1 MRKKLHTL
9 LALSLL
15 SAATLAVSCN
25 KDNKDPDFGD
35 GGIRP
40 ESTVSE
46 GTDFPD
52 DTTNKYYYNKTS
64 KTLFEVKGGVYIA
77 KRSLKDYQEGSKIYY
92 AAEQASNSFGNDKD
106 FFVNT
111 TTGEVYQK
119 KNGAWTAVDDEVYI
133 RDPKFKA
140 ALLATG
146 DNGGTIDKNGDGKI
160 SISEVN
166 QVVALRVPSAG
177 ITSLDGIELFKNIT
191 LLEAKENQLTTVHL
205 ESLTKLKQ
213 IDLTGNQLKGVLDFK
228 KLVELE
234 PTNTKIFRG
243 GSNSAVQKVEVI
255 SESVANALNNSEGTN
270 KYTAGEVSAYI
281 DFDPV
286 VLAILTAN
294 SSIDTNSDGKI
305 TVREAER
312 YEGVIDISNNADVK
326 SLKGLEN
333 FKNISV
339 LKVSAPEGSTLTLT
353 DKKFSLANLTKLTT
367 LEVHKTNLE
376 ELEINNLPELK
387 ALYSNGGTLKTV
399 SITETPKLETLFLE
413 RNNLTSISSTFFVGL
428 KKLKALNLMGN
439 DISGDIDLTPI
450 ETSLVGDVANNIQ
463 IMKVCRDC
471 GSRRN
476 NAGVRYIYVKTQAEA
491 SALIGADGK
500 PVYKSNTG
508 GAEDNTVITI
518 ADARLRTLV
527 SGILRGIDWTTYN
540 RRPVE
545 GPYTQSD
552 IDKITTLE
560 IDNNVTNLAGLEYFR
575 KLKKLVLYPEGP
587 TNIDITGLLAL
598 EELEIKGGTI
608 QTVTGASNALK
619 KVILIKAGN
628 ITKLDLTRVSSIET
642 IDIVEQSTS
651 AGRIECIALPP
662 TKEAEIKNSLIVRR
676 ENGTT
681 DNDKTDLYKSKVQ
694 STPCN

>member
-52 DTTNKYYYNKTS
+52 NTTNKYYYNKTS
-64 KTLFEVKGGVYIA
+64 KTLFELKGDTYIA

-92 AAEQASNSFGNDKD
+92 AAEQVSNSFGTDKD

-119 KNGAWTAVDDEVYI
+119 KNGLWTAVSDEVYI
-133 RDPKFKA
+133 RDPKFRA

-146 DNGGTIDKNGDGKI
+146 DNSGTIDKNGDGKI

-234 PTNTKIFRG
+234 PANTKIFRG

-286 VLAILTAN
+286 VLGILTAN
-294 SSIDTNSDGKI
+294 SSIDANSDGKI

-312 YEGVIDISNNADVK
+312 YEGVIDISNADVK

-367 LEVHKTNLE
+367 LEVHRTNLE
-376 ELEINNLPELK
+376 ELQINNLPELK

-399 SITETPKLETLFLE
+399 SITQTPKLETLFLE
-413 RNNLTSISSTFFVGL
+413 RNNLTSIPATFFVGL
-428 KKLKALNLMGN
+428 NKLKALNLMGN
-439 DISGDIDLTPI
+439 DISGDINLTPI

-463 IMKVCRDC
+463 IMKVCRTC
-471 GSRRN
+471 ASRRN
-476 NAGVRYIYVKTQAEA
+476 NVGVTNIYVKSTAEA
-491 SALIGADGK
+491 TALNSADGTV
-500 PVYKSNTG
+500 VYKSNTNDT
-508 GAEDNTVITI
+508 DNTVINI
-518 ADARLRTLV
+518 ADSRLRSLV
-527 SGILRGIDWTTYN
+527 SGILRRIDWTTYN
-540 RRPVE
+540 RRPVD

-575 KLKKLVLYPEGP
+575 KLKKLTLYPKGP
-587 TNIDITGLLAL
+587 TNIDVTGLSSL
-598 EELEIKGGTI
+598 EELEITGGTI

-619 KVILIKAGN
+619 KVSLTKAEKL
-628 ITKLDLTRVSSIET
+628 TKLDLTRVSSIET
-642 IDIVEQSTS
+642 IDIVEQSTNP
-651 AGRIECIALPP
+651 GHIECIALPANKVVAI
-662 TKEAEIKNSLIVRR
+662 KEALYVKK
-676 ENGTT
+676 ENGTI
-681 DNDKTDLYKSKVQ
+681 DNDKTTLYKSKVQ

>member
-1 MRKKLHTL
+1 M
-9 LALSLL
+9 
-15 SAATLAVSCN
+15 
-25 KDNKDPDFGD
+25 
-35 GGIRP
+35 
-40 ESTVSE
+40 
-46 GTDFPD
+46 
-52 DTTNKYYYNKTS
+52 
-64 KTLFEVKGGVYIA
+64 
-77 KRSLKDYQEGSKIYY
+77 
-92 AAEQASNSFGNDKD
+92 
-106 FFVNT
+106 
-111 TTGEVYQK
+111 
-119 KNGAWTAVDDEVYI
+119 
-133 RDPKFKA
+133 
-140 ALLATG
+140 
-146 DNGGTIDKNGDGKI
+146 
-160 SISEVN
+160 
-166 QVVALRVPSAG
+166 
-177 ITSLDGIELFKNIT
+177 
-191 LLEAKENQLTTVHL
+191 EARENQLTTVHL

-213 IDLTGNQLKGVLDFK
+213 IDLTGNQLKGVLNFK

-234 PTNTKIFRG
+234 PANTKIFRG

-286 VLAILTAN
+286 VLGILTAN
-294 SSIDTNSDGKI
+294 SSIDANSDGKI

-312 YEGVIDISNNADVK
+312 YEGVIDITNADVK

-339 LKVSAPEGSTLTLT
+339 LKVSAPGGSTLTLT

-376 ELEINNLPELK
+376 ELQINNLPELK

-399 SITETPKLETLFLE
+399 SITQTPKLETLFLE
-413 RNNLTSISSTFFVGL
+413 RNSLTSISSTFFVGL
-428 KKLKALNLMGN
+428 NKLKALNLMGN

-450 ETSLVGDVANNIQ
+450 ETSLVGDAANNIQ

-500 PVYKSNTG
+500 PVYKSNAG

-575 KLKKLVLYPEGP
+575 KLKKLKLYPEGA
-587 TNIDITGLLAL
+587 TNIDITGLSDL
-598 EELEIKGGTI
+598 EELEITGGTI
-608 QTVTGASNALK
+608 QTVIGVSNALK
-619 KVILIKAGN
+619 KVILTKAGN

-651 AGRIECIALPP
+651 TGRIECIALPP
-662 TKEAEIKNSLIVRR
+662 SKEAMIKASLYVKK
-676 ENGTT
+676 ENGTI
-681 DNDKTDLYKSKVQ
+681 DNDKTDLYRSKVQ

>member
-25 KDNKDPDFGD
+25 KDNKDPDFGN
-35 GGIRP
+35 GGVTP

-64 KTLFEVKGGVYIA
+64 KTLFEVKNGVYIA
-77 KRSLKDYQEGSKIYY
+77 KRSLKDYQTGSKIYY
-92 AAEQASNSFGNDKD
+92 AAQQASNSFGTDKD

-119 KNGAWTAVDDEVYI
+119 KNGLWTAVSDEVYI

-234 PTNTKIFRG
+234 PANTKIFRG

-286 VLAILTAN
+286 VLGILTAN
-294 SSIDTNSDGKI
+294 SSIDANSDGKI

-312 YEGVIDISNNADVK
+312 YEGAIDITNADVK

-367 LEVHKTNLE
+367 LEVHRTNLE
-376 ELEINNLPELK
+376 ELQINNLPELK

-399 SITETPKLETLFLE
+399 SITQTPKLETLFLE
-413 RNNLTSISSTFFVGL
+413 RNNLTSIPATFFVGL
-428 KKLKALNLMGN
+428 NKLKALNLMGN
-439 DISGDIDLTPI
+439 DISGDINLTPI

-463 IMKVCRDC
+463 IMKVCRTC
-471 GSRRN
+471 ASRRN
-476 NAGVRYIYVKTQAEA
+476 NVGVTNIYVKSTAEA
-491 SALIGADGK
+491 TALNSADGTV
-500 PVYKSNTG
+500 VYKSNTNDT
-508 GAEDNTVITI
+508 DNTVINI
-518 ADARLRTLV
+518 ADSRLRSLV
-527 SGILRGIDWTTYN
+527 SGILRRIDWTTYN
-540 RRPVE
+540 RRPVD

-575 KLKKLVLYPEGP
+575 KLKKLTLYPKGP
-587 TNIDITGLLAL
+587 TNIDVTGLSSL
-598 EELEIKGGTI
+598 EELEITGGTI

-619 KVILIKAGN
+619 KVSLTKAEKL
-628 ITKLDLTRVSSIET
+628 TKLDLTRVSSIET
-642 IDIVEQSTS
+642 IDIVEQSTNP
-651 AGRIECIALPP
+651 GHIECIALPANKVVAI
-662 TKEAEIKNSLIVRR
+662 KEALYVKK
-676 ENGTT
+676 ENGTI
-681 DNDKTDLYKSKVQ
+681 DNDKTTLYKSKVQ

>member
-25 KDNKDPDFGD
+25 KDNKDPDFGN
-35 GGIRP
+35 GGVTP

-64 KTLFEVKGGVYIA
+64 KTLFEVKNGVYIA
-77 KRSLKDYQEGSKIYY
+77 KRSLKDYQTGSKIYY

-234 PTNTKIFRG
+234 PANTKIFRG

-286 VLAILTAN
+286 VLGILTAN
-294 SSIDTNSDGKI
+294 SSIDANSDGKI

-312 YEGVIDISNNADVK
+312 YEGAIDITNADVK

-367 LEVHKTNLE
+367 LEVHRTNLE
-376 ELEINNLPELK
+376 ELQINNLPELK

-399 SITETPKLETLFLE
+399 SITQTPKLETLFLE
-413 RNNLTSISSTFFVGL
+413 RNNLTSIPATFFIGL
-428 KKLKALNLMGN
+428 NKLKALNLMGN
-439 DISGDIDLTPI
+439 DISGDINLTPI

-463 IMKVCRDC
+463 IMKVCRTC
-471 GSRRN
+471 ASRRN
-476 NAGVRYIYVKTQAEA
+476 NVGVTNIYVKSTAEA
-491 SALIGADGK
+491 TALNSADGTV
-500 PVYKSNTG
+500 VYKSNTNDT
-508 GAEDNTVITI
+508 DNTVINI
-518 ADARLRTLV
+518 ADSRLRSLV
-527 SGILRGIDWTTYN
+527 SGILRRIDWTTYN
-540 RRPVE
+540 RRPVD

-575 KLKKLVLYPEGP
+575 KLKKLTLYPKGP
-587 TNIDITGLLAL
+587 TNIDVTGLSSL
-598 EELEIKGGTI
+598 EELEITGGTI

-619 KVILIKAGN
+619 KVSLTKAEKL
-628 ITKLDLTRVSSIET
+628 TKLDLTRVSSIET
-642 IDIVEQSTS
+642 IDIVEQSTNP
-651 AGRIECIALPP
+651 GHIECIALPANKVVAI
-662 TKEAEIKNSLIVRR
+662 KEALYVKK
-676 ENGTT
+676 ENGTI
-681 DNDKTDLYKSKVQ
+681 DNDKTTLYKSKVQ

>member
-25 KDNKDPDFGD
+25 KDNKDPDFGN
-35 GGIRP
+35 GGVTP

-64 KTLFEVKGGVYIA
+64 KTLFEVKNGVYIA
-77 KRSLKDYQEGSKIYY
+77 KRSLKDYQTGSKIYY

-234 PTNTKIFRG
+234 PANTKIFRG

-286 VLAILTAN
+286 VLGILTAN
-294 SSIDTNSDGKI
+294 SSIDANSDGKI

-312 YEGVIDISNNADVK
+312 YEGAIDITNADVK

-367 LEVHKTNLE
+367 LEVHRTNLE
-376 ELEINNLPELK
+376 ELQINNLPELK

-399 SITETPKLETLFLE
+399 SITQTPKLETLFLE
-413 RNNLTSISSTFFVGL
+413 RNNLTSIPATFFVGL
-428 KKLKALNLMGN
+428 NKLKALNLMGN
-439 DISGDIDLTPI
+439 DISGDINLTPI

-463 IMKVCRDC
+463 IMKVCRTC
-471 GSRRN
+471 ASRRN
-476 NAGVRYIYVKTQAEA
+476 NVGVTNIYVKSTAEA
-491 SALIGADGK
+491 TALNSADGTV
-500 PVYKSNTG
+500 VYKSNTNDT
-508 GAEDNTVITI
+508 DNTVINI
-518 ADARLRTLV
+518 ADSRLRSLV
-527 SGILRGIDWTTYN
+527 SGILRRIDWTTYN
-540 RRPVE
+540 RRPVD

-575 KLKKLVLYPEGP
+575 KLKKLTLYHKGP
-587 TNIDITGLLAL
+587 TNIDVTGLSSL
-598 EELEIKGGTI
+598 EELEITGGTI

-619 KVILIKAGN
+619 KVSLTKAEKL
-628 ITKLDLTRVSSIET
+628 TKLDLTRVSSIET
-642 IDIVEQSTS
+642 IDIVEQSTNP
-651 AGRIECIALPP
+651 GHIECIALPANKVVAI
-662 TKEAEIKNSLIVRR
+662 KEALYVKK
-676 ENGTT
+676 ENGTI
-681 DNDKTDLYKSKVQ
+681 DNDKTTLYKSKVQ

>member
-35 GGIRP
+35 GGVTP

-52 DTTNKYYYNKTS
+52 NTTNKYYYNKTS
-64 KTLFEVKGGVYIA
+64 KTLFELKGDTYIA
-77 KRSLKDYQEGSKIYY
+77 KRSLKDYQTGSKIYY
-92 AAEQASNSFGNDKD
+92 AAEQASNSFGTDKD

-119 KNGAWTAVDDEVYI
+119 KNGLWTAVSDEVYI

-191 LLEAKENQLTTVHL
+191 LLEARENQLTTVHL

-234 PTNTKIFRG
+234 PANTKIFRG

-286 VLAILTAN
+286 VLGILTAN
-294 SSIDTNSDGKI
+294 SSIDANSDGKI

-312 YEGVIDISNNADVK
+312 YEGVIDITNGDVK

-339 LKVSAPEGSTLTLT
+339 LKISAPEGSTLTLT
-353 DKKFSLANLTKLTT
+353 EKKFSLANLTKLTT
-367 LEVHKTNLE
+367 LEVHRTNLE

-399 SITETPKLETLFLE
+399 SITQTPKLETLFLE
-413 RNNLTSISSTFFVGL
+413 RNNLTSIPATFFVGL
-428 KKLKALNLMGN
+428 NKLKALNLMGN
-439 DISGDIDLTPI
+439 DISGDINLTPI

-463 IMKVCRDC
+463 IMKVCRTC
-471 GSRRN
+471 TSRRN
-476 NAGVRYIYVKTQAEA
+476 NVGVTNIYVKSAAEA
-491 SALIGADGK
+491 TALNSADGTV
-500 PVYKSNTG
+500 VYKSNTNDT
-508 GAEDNTVITI
+508 DNTVINI
-518 ADARLRTLV
+518 ADSRLRSLV
-527 SGILRGIDWTTYN
+527 SGILRRIDWTTYN
-540 RRPVE
+540 RRPVD

-575 KLKKLVLYPEGP
+575 KLKKLTLYPKGP
-587 TNIDITGLLAL
+587 TNIDVTGLSSL
-598 EELEIKGGTI
+598 EELEITGGTI
-608 QTVTGASNALK
+608 QTVTGASNDLK
-619 KVILIKAGN
+619 KVSLTKAEKL
-628 ITKLDLTRVSSIET
+628 TKLDLTRVSSIET
-642 IDIVEQSTS
+642 IDIVEQSTNP
-651 AGRIECIALPP
+651 GHIECIALPANKVVAI
-662 TKEAEIKNSLIVRR
+662 KEALYVKK
-676 ENGTT
+676 ENGTI
-681 DNDKTDLYKSKVQ
+681 DNDKTTLYKSKVQ

>member
-25 KDNKDPDFGD
+25 KDNKDPDFGN
-35 GGIRP
+35 GGVTP

-52 DTTNKYYYNKTS
+52 NTTNKYYYNKTS
-64 KTLFEVKGGVYIA
+64 KTLFELKGDTYIA
-77 KRSLKDYQEGSKIYY
+77 KRSLKDYQTGSKIYY
-92 AAEQASNSFGNDKD
+92 AAQQASNSFGTDKD

-119 KNGAWTAVDDEVYI
+119 KNGLWTAVSDEVYI

-234 PTNTKIFRG
+234 PANTKIFRG

-281 DFDPV
+281 DFYPV
-286 VLAILTAN
+286 VLGILTAN
-294 SSIDTNSDGKI
+294 SSIDANSDGKI

-312 YEGVIDISNNADVK
+312 YEGVIDISNADVK

-376 ELEINNLPELK
+376 ELQINNLPELK

-399 SITETPKLETLFLE
+399 SITQTPKLETLFLE
-413 RNNLTSISSTFFVGL
+413 RNSLTSISSTFFVGL
-428 KKLKALNLMGN
+428 NKLKALNLMGN

-450 ETSLVGDVANNIQ
+450 ETSLVGDAANNIQ

-500 PVYKSNTG
+500 PVYKSNAG

-560 IDNNVTNLAGLEYFR
+560 IDNHVTNLAGLEHFR
-575 KLKKLVLYPEGP
+575 KLKKLVLYPQGP
-587 TNIDITGLLAL
+587 TNIDVTGLSDL
-598 EELEIKGGTI
+598 EELEITGGTI
-608 QTVTGASNALK
+608 QTVTGVSNALK

-642 IDIVEQSTS
+642 INIVEQSTN
-651 AGRIECIALPP
+651 AGHIECIALPP
-662 TKEAEIKNSLIVRR
+662 SKEAAIKASLYVKT
-676 ENGTT
+676 ENGTI
-681 DNDKTDLYKSKVQ
+681 DNDKTELYRSKVQ

>member
-25 KDNKDPDFGD
+25 KDNKDPDFGN
-35 GGIRP
+35 GGVTP

-64 KTLFEVKGGVYIA
+64 KTLFEVKNGVYIA
-77 KRSLKDYQEGSKIYY
+77 KRSLKDYQTGSKIYY

-191 LLEAKENQLTTVHL
+191 LLEAKENQLTTEHL

-234 PTNTKIFRG
+234 PANTKIFRG

-286 VLAILTAN
+286 VLGILTAN
-294 SSIDTNSDGKI
+294 SSIDANSDGKI

-312 YEGVIDISNNADVK
+312 YEGAIDITNADVK

-367 LEVHKTNLE
+367 LEVHRTNLE
-376 ELEINNLPELK
+376 ELQINNLPELK

-399 SITETPKLETLFLE
+399 SITQTPKLETLFLE
-413 RNNLTSISSTFFVGL
+413 RNNLTSIPATFFVGL
-428 KKLKALNLMGN
+428 NKLKALNLMGN
-439 DISGDIDLTPI
+439 DISGDINLTPI

-463 IMKVCRDC
+463 IMKVCRTC
-471 GSRRN
+471 ASRRN
-476 NAGVRYIYVKTQAEA
+476 NVGVTNIYVKSTAEA
-491 SALIGADGK
+491 TALNSADGTV
-500 PVYKSNTG
+500 VYKSNTNDT
-508 GAEDNTVITI
+508 DNTVINI
-518 ADARLRTLV
+518 ADSRLRSLV
-527 SGILRGIDWTTYN
+527 SGILRRIDWTTYN
-540 RRPVE
+540 RRPVD

-575 KLKKLVLYPEGP
+575 KLKKLTLYPKGP
-587 TNIDITGLLAL
+587 TNIDVTGLSSL
-598 EELEIKGGTI
+598 EELEITGGTI

-619 KVILIKAGN
+619 KVSLTKAEKL
-628 ITKLDLTRVSSIET
+628 TKLDLTRVSSIET
-642 IDIVEQSTS
+642 IDIVEQSTNP
-651 AGRIECIALPP
+651 GHIECIALPANKVVAI
-662 TKEAEIKNSLIVRR
+662 KEALYVKK
-676 ENGTT
+676 ENGTI
-681 DNDKTDLYKSKVQ
+681 DNDKTTLYKSKVQ

>member
-77 KRSLKDYQEGSKIYY
+77 KRSLKDYQTGSKIYY

-234 PTNTKIFRG
+234 PANTKIFRG

-286 VLAILTAN
+286 VLGILTAN
-294 SSIDTNSDGKI
+294 SSIDANSDGKI

-312 YEGVIDISNNADVK
+312 YEGAIDITNADVK

-367 LEVHKTNLE
+367 LEVHRTNLE
-376 ELEINNLPELK
+376 ELQINNLPELK

-399 SITETPKLETLFLE
+399 SITQTPKLETLFLE
-413 RNNLTSISSTFFVGL
+413 RNNLTSIPATFFVGL
-428 KKLKALNLMGN
+428 NKLKALNLMGN
-439 DISGDIDLTPI
+439 DISGDINLTPI

-463 IMKVCRDC
+463 IMKVCRTC
-471 GSRRN
+471 ASRRN
-476 NAGVRYIYVKTQAEA
+476 NVGVTNIYVKSTAEA
-491 SALIGADGK
+491 TALNSADGTV
-500 PVYKSNTG
+500 VYKSNTNDT
-508 GAEDNTVITI
+508 DNTVINI
-518 ADARLRTLV
+518 ADSRLRSLV
-527 SGILRGIDWTTYN
+527 SGILRRIDWTTYN
-540 RRPVE
+540 RRPVD

-575 KLKKLVLYPEGP
+575 KLKKLTLYPKGP
-587 TNIDITGLLAL
+587 TNIDVTGLSSL
-598 EELEIKGGTI
+598 EELEITGGTI

-619 KVILIKAGN
+619 KVSLTKAEKL
-628 ITKLDLTRVSSIET
+628 TKLDLTRVSSIET
-642 IDIVEQSTS
+642 IDIVEQSTNP
-651 AGRIECIALPP
+651 GHIECIALPANKVLAI
-662 TKEAEIKNSLIVRR
+662 KEALYVKK
-676 ENGTT
+676 ENGTI
-681 DNDKTDLYKSKVQ
+681 DNDKTTLYKSKVQ

>member
-25 KDNKDPDFGD
+25 KDNKDPDFGN
-35 GGIRP
+35 GGVTP

-52 DTTNKYYYNKTS
+52 NTTNKYYYNKTS
-64 KTLFEVKGGVYIA
+64 KTLFELKGDTYIA
-77 KRSLKDYQEGSKIYY
+77 KRSLKDYQTGSKIYY
-92 AAEQASNSFGNDKD
+92 AAEQASNSFGTDKD

-119 KNGAWTAVDDEVYI
+119 KNGLWTAVSDEVYI

-234 PTNTKIFRG
+234 PANTKIFRG

-286 VLAILTAN
+286 VLGILTAN
-294 SSIDTNSDGKI
+294 SSIDANSDGKI

-312 YEGVIDISNNADVK
+312 YEGVIDITNADVK

-376 ELEINNLPELK
+376 ELQINNLPELK

-399 SITETPKLETLFLE
+399 SITQTPKLETLFLE
-413 RNNLTSISSTFFVGL
+413 RNSLTSISSTFFVGL
-428 KKLKALNLMGN
+428 NKLKALNLMGN

-450 ETSLVGDVANNIQ
+450 ETSLVGDAANNIQ

-500 PVYKSNTG
+500 PVYKSNAG

-575 KLKKLVLYPEGP
+575 KLKKLKLYPEGA
-587 TNIDITGLLAL
+587 TNIDITGLSDL
-598 EELEIKGGTI
+598 EELEITGGTI
-608 QTVTGASNALK
+608 QTVIGVSNALK
-619 KVILIKAGN
+619 KVILTKAGN

-651 AGRIECIALPP
+651 TGRIECIALPSS
-662 TKEAEIKNSLIVRR
+662 KEAVIKASLYVKK
-676 ENGTT
+676 ENGTI
-681 DNDKTDLYKSKVQ
+681 DNDKTDLYRSKVQ

>member
-25 KDNKDPDFGD
+25 KDNKDPDFGN
-35 GGIRP
+35 GGVTP

-64 KTLFEVKGGVYIA
+64 KTLFEVKNGVYIA
-77 KRSLKDYQEGSKIYY
+77 KRSLKDYQTGSKIYY

-234 PTNTKIFRG
+234 PANTKIFRG

-286 VLAILTAN
+286 VLGILTAN
-294 SSIDTNSDGKI
+294 SSIDANSDGKI

-312 YEGVIDISNNADVK
+312 YEGAIDITNADVK

-367 LEVHKTNLE
+367 LEVHRTNLE
-376 ELEINNLPELK
+376 ELQINNLPELK

-399 SITETPKLETLFLE
+399 SITQTPKLETLFLE
-413 RNNLTSISSTFFVGL
+413 RNNLTSIPATFFVGL
-428 KKLKALNLMGN
+428 NKLKALNLMGN
-439 DISGDIDLTPI
+439 DISGDINLTPI

-463 IMKVCRDC
+463 IMKVCRTC
-471 GSRRN
+471 ASRRN
-476 NAGVRYIYVKTQAEA
+476 NVGVTNIYVKSTAEA
-491 SALIGADGK
+491 TALNSADGTV
-500 PVYKSNTG
+500 VYKSNTNDT
-508 GAEDNTVITI
+508 DNTVINI
-518 ADARLRTLV
+518 ADSRLRSLV
-527 SGILRGIDWTTYN
+527 SGILRRIDWTTYN
-540 RRPVE
+540 RRPVD

-575 KLKKLVLYPEGP
+575 KLKKLILYPKGP
-587 TNIDITGLLAL
+587 TNIDVTGLSSL
-598 EELEIKGGTI
+598 EELEITGGTI

-619 KVILIKAGN
+619 KVSLTKAEKL
-628 ITKLDLTRVSSIET
+628 TKLDLTRVSSIET
-642 IDIVEQSTS
+642 IDIVEQSTNP
-651 AGRIECIALPP
+651 GHIECIALPANKVVAI
-662 TKEAEIKNSLIVRR
+662 KEALYVKK
-676 ENGTT
+676 ENGTI
-681 DNDKTDLYKSKVQ
+681 DNDKTTLYKSKVQ

>member
-25 KDNKDPDFGD
+25 KDNKDPDFGN
-35 GGIRP
+35 GGVTP

-52 DTTNKYYYNKTS
+52 NTTNKYYYNKTS
-64 KTLFEVKGGVYIA
+64 KTLFELKGDTYIA
-77 KRSLKDYQEGSKIYY
+77 KRSLKDYQTGSKIYY
-92 AAEQASNSFGNDKD
+92 AAEQASNSFGTDKD

-119 KNGAWTAVDDEVYI
+119 KNGLWTAVSDEVYI

-191 LLEAKENQLTTVHL
+191 LLEARENQLTTVHL

-234 PTNTKIFRG
+234 PANTKIFRG

-286 VLAILTAN
+286 VLGILTAN
-294 SSIDTNSDGKI
+294 SSIDANSDGKI

-312 YEGVIDISNNADVK
+312 YEGVIDITNADVK

-376 ELEINNLPELK
+376 ELQINNLPELK

-399 SITETPKLETLFLE
+399 SITQTPKLETLFLE
-413 RNNLTSISSTFFVGL
+413 RNNLTSIPATFFVGL
-428 KKLKALNLMGN
+428 NKLKALNLMGN
-439 DISGDIDLTPI
+439 DISGDINLTPI

-463 IMKVCRDC
+463 IMKVCRTC
-471 GSRRN
+471 ASRRN
-476 NAGVRYIYVKTQAEA
+476 NVGVTNIYVKSTAEA
-491 SALIGADGK
+491 TALNSADGTV
-500 PVYKSNTG
+500 VYKSNTNDT
-508 GAEDNTVITI
+508 DNTVINI
-518 ADARLRTLV
+518 ADSRLRSLV
-527 SGILRGIDWTTYN
+527 SGILRRIDWTTYN
-540 RRPVE
+540 RRPVD

-575 KLKKLVLYPEGP
+575 KLKKLTLYPKGP
-587 TNIDITGLLAL
+587 TNIDVTGLSSL
-598 EELEIKGGTI
+598 EELEITGGTI

-619 KVILIKAGN
+619 KVSLTKAEKL
-628 ITKLDLTRVSSIET
+628 TKLDLTRVSSIET
-642 IDIVEQSTS
+642 IDIVEQSTNP
-651 AGRIECIALPP
+651 GHIECIALPANKVVAI
-662 TKEAEIKNSLIVRR
+662 KEALYVKK
-676 ENGTT
+676 ENGTI
-681 DNDKTDLYKSKVQ
+681 DNDKTTLYKSKVQ

>member
-25 KDNKDPDFGD
+25 KDNKDPDFGN
-35 GGIRP
+35 GGVTP

-64 KTLFEVKGGVYIA
+64 KTLFELKGDTYIA
-77 KRSLKDYQEGSKIYY
+77 KRSLKDYQTGSKIYY
-92 AAEQASNSFGNDKD
+92 AAQQASNSFGTDKD

-119 KNGAWTAVDDEVYI
+119 KNGLWTAVSDEVYI

-234 PTNTKIFRG
+234 PANTKIFRG

-286 VLAILTAN
+286 VLGILTAN
-294 SSIDTNSDGKI
+294 SSIDANSDGKI

-312 YEGVIDISNNADVK
+312 YEGVIDISNADVK

-376 ELEINNLPELK
+376 ELQINNLPELK

-399 SITETPKLETLFLE
+399 SITQTPKLETLFLE
-413 RNNLTSISSTFFVGL
+413 RNSLTSISSTFFVGL
-428 KKLKALNLMGN
+428 NKLKALNLMGN

-450 ETSLVGDVANNIQ
+450 ETSLVGDAANNIQ

-500 PVYKSNTG
+500 PVYKSNAG

-560 IDNNVTNLAGLEYFR
+560 IDNHVTNLAGLEHFR
-575 KLKKLVLYPEGP
+575 KLKKLVLYPQGP
-587 TNIDITGLLAL
+587 TNIDVTGLSDL
-598 EELEIKGGTI
+598 EELEITGGTI
-608 QTVTGASNALK
+608 QTVTGVSNALK

-642 IDIVEQSTS
+642 INIVEQSTN
-651 AGRIECIALPP
+651 AGHIECIALPP
-662 TKEAEIKNSLIVRR
+662 SKEAAIKASLYVKT
-676 ENGTT
+676 ENGTI
-681 DNDKTDLYKSKVQ
+681 DNDKTELYRSKVQ

>member
-15 SAATLAVSCN
+15 SAATLAVSGN
-25 KDNKDPDFGD
+25 KDNKDPDFGN
-35 GGIRP
+35 GGVTP

-64 KTLFEVKGGVYIA
+64 KTLFEVKNGVYIA
-77 KRSLKDYQEGSKIYY
+77 KRSLKDYQTGSKIYY

-234 PTNTKIFRG
+234 PANTKIFRG

-286 VLAILTAN
+286 VLGILTAD
-294 SSIDTNSDGKI
+294 SSIDANSDGKI

-312 YEGVIDISNNADVK
+312 YEGAINITNADVK

-367 LEVHKTNLE
+367 LEVHRTNLE
-376 ELEINNLPELK
+376 ELQINNLPELK

-399 SITETPKLETLFLE
+399 SITQTPKLETLFLE
-413 RNNLTSISSTFFVGL
+413 RNNLTSIPATFFVGL
-428 KKLKALNLMGN
+428 NKLKALNLMGN
-439 DISGDIDLTPI
+439 DISGDINLTPI

-463 IMKVCRDC
+463 IMKVCRTC
-471 GSRRN
+471 ASRRN
-476 NAGVRYIYVKTQAEA
+476 NVGVTNIYVKSTAEA
-491 SALIGADGK
+491 TALNSADGTV
-500 PVYKSNTG
+500 VYKSNTNDT
-508 GAEDNTVITI
+508 DNTVINI
-518 ADARLRTLV
+518 ADSRLRSLV
-527 SGILRGIDWTTYN
+527 SGILRRIDWTTYN
-540 RRPVE
+540 RRPVD

-575 KLKKLVLYPEGP
+575 KLKKLTLYPKGP
-587 TNIDITGLLAL
+587 TNIDVTGLSSL
-598 EELEIKGGTI
+598 EELEITGGTI

-619 KVILIKAGN
+619 KVSLTKAEKL
-628 ITKLDLTRVSSIET
+628 TKLDLTRVSSIET
-642 IDIVEQSTS
+642 IDIVEQSTNP
-651 AGRIECIALPP
+651 GHIECIALPANKVVAI
-662 TKEAEIKNSLIVRR
+662 KEALYVKK
-676 ENGTT
+676 ENGTI
-681 DNDKTDLYKSKVQ
+681 DNDKTTLYKSKVQ

>member
-25 KDNKDPDFGD
+25 KDNKDPDFGN
-35 GGIRP
+35 GGVTP

-64 KTLFEVKGGVYIA
+64 KTLFEVKNGVYIA
-77 KRSLKDYQEGSKIYY
+77 KRSLKDYQTGSKIYY

-234 PTNTKIFRG
+234 PANTKIFRG

-286 VLAILTAN
+286 VLGILTAN
-294 SSIDTNSDGKI
+294 SSIDANSDGKI

-312 YEGVIDISNNADVK
+312 YEGAIDITNADVK

-367 LEVHKTNLE
+367 LEVHRTNLE
-376 ELEINNLPELK
+376 ELQINNLPELK

-399 SITETPKLETLFLE
+399 SITQTPKLETLFLE
-413 RNNLTSISSTFFVGL
+413 RNNLTSIPATFFVGL
-428 KKLKALNLMGN
+428 NKLKALNLMGN
-439 DISGDIDLTPI
+439 DISGDINLTPI

-463 IMKVCRDC
+463 IMKVCRTC
-471 GSRRN
+471 ASRRN
-476 NAGVRYIYVKTQAEA
+476 NVGVTNIYVKSTAEA
-491 SALIGADGK
+491 TALNSADGTV
-500 PVYKSNTG
+500 VYKSNTNDT
-508 GAEDNTVITI
+508 DNTVINI
-518 ADARLRTLV
+518 ADSRLRSLV
-527 SGILRGIDWTTYN
+527 SGILRRIDWTTYN
-540 RRPVE
+540 RRPVD

-575 KLKKLVLYPEGP
+575 KLKKLTLYPKGP
-587 TNIDITGLLAL
+587 TNIDVTGLSSL
-598 EELEIKGGTI
+598 EELEITGGTI

-619 KVILIKAGN
+619 KVSLTKAEKL
-628 ITKLDLTRVSSIET
+628 TKLDLTRVSSIET
-642 IDIVEQSTS
+642 IDIVEQSTNP
-651 AGRIECIALPP
+651 GHIECIALPANKVVAI
-662 TKEAEIKNSLIVRR
+662 KEALYVKK
-676 ENGTT
+676 ENGTI
-681 DNDKTDLYKSKVQ
+681 DNDKTTLYKSKVQ
-694 STPCN
+694 STSCN

>member
-25 KDNKDPDFGD
+25 KDNKDPDFGN
-35 GGIRP
+35 GGVTP

-64 KTLFEVKGGVYIA
+64 KTLFEVKNGVYIA
-77 KRSLKDYQEGSKIYY
+77 KRSLKDYQTGSKIYY

-234 PTNTKIFRG
+234 PANTKIFRG

-286 VLAILTAN
+286 VLGILTAN
-294 SSIDTNSDGKI
+294 SSIDANSDGKI

-312 YEGVIDISNNADVK
+312 YEGVIDISNADVK

-376 ELEINNLPELK
+376 ELQINNLPELK

-399 SITETPKLETLFLE
+399 SITQTPKLETLFLE
-413 RNNLTSISSTFFVGL
+413 RNSLTSISSTFFVGL
-428 KKLKALNLMGN
+428 NKLKALNLMGN

-450 ETSLVGDVANNIQ
+450 ETSLVGDAANNIQ

-500 PVYKSNTG
+500 PVYKSNAG

-575 KLKKLVLYPEGP
+575 KLKKLKLYPEGA
-587 TNIDITGLLAL
+587 TNIDITGLSDL
-598 EELEIKGGTI
+598 EELEITGGTI
-608 QTVTGASNALK
+608 QTVIGVSNALK
-619 KVILIKAGN
+619 KVILTKAGN

-651 AGRIECIALPP
+651 TGRIECIALPSS
-662 TKEAEIKNSLIVRR
+662 KEAVIKASLYVKK
-676 ENGTT
+676 ENGTI
-681 DNDKTDLYKSKVQ
+681 DNDKTDLYRSKVQ

>member
-25 KDNKDPDFGD
+25 KDNKDPDFGN
-35 GGIRP
+35 GGVTP

-64 KTLFEVKGGVYIA
+64 KTLFEVKNGVYIA
-77 KRSLKDYQEGSKIYY
+77 KRSLKDYQTGSKIYY

-119 KNGAWTAVDDEVYI
+119 KNGAWTSVDDEVYI

-191 LLEAKENQLTTVHL
+191 LLEARENQLTTVHL

-234 PTNTKIFRG
+234 PANTKIFRG

-286 VLAILTAN
+286 VLGILTAN
-294 SSIDTNSDGKI
+294 SSIDANSDGKI

-312 YEGVIDISNNADVK
+312 YEGVIDISNADVK

-367 LEVHKTNLE
+367 LEVHRTNLE
-376 ELEINNLPELK
+376 ELQINNLPELK

-399 SITETPKLETLFLE
+399 SITQTPKLETLFLE
-413 RNNLTSISSTFFVGL
+413 RNNLTSIPATFFVGL
-428 KKLKALNLMGN
+428 NKLKALNLMGN
-439 DISGDIDLTPI
+439 DISGDINLTPI

-463 IMKVCRDC
+463 IMKVCRTC
-471 GSRRN
+471 ASRRN
-476 NAGVRYIYVKTQAEA
+476 NVGVTNIYVKSTAEA
-491 SALIGADGK
+491 TALNSADGTV
-500 PVYKSNTG
+500 VYKSNTNDT
-508 GAEDNTVITI
+508 DNTVINI
-518 ADARLRTLV
+518 ADSRLRSLV
-527 SGILRGIDWTTYN
+527 SGILRRIDWTTYN
-540 RRPVE
+540 RRPVD

-575 KLKKLVLYPEGP
+575 KLKKLTLYPKGP
-587 TNIDITGLLAL
+587 TNIDVTGLSSL
-598 EELEIKGGTI
+598 EELEITGGTI

-619 KVILIKAGN
+619 KVSLTKAEKL
-628 ITKLDLTRVSSIET
+628 TKLDLTRVSSIET
-642 IDIVEQSTS
+642 IDIVEQSTNP
-651 AGRIECIALPP
+651 GHIECIALPANKVVAI
-662 TKEAEIKNSLIVRR
+662 KEALYVKK
-676 ENGTT
+676 ENGTI
-681 DNDKTDLYKSKVQ
+681 DNDKTTLYKSKVQ

>member
-9 LALSLL
+9 LALLLL

-25 KDNKDPDFGD
+25 KDNKDPDFGN
-35 GGIRP
+35 GGVTP

-64 KTLFEVKGGVYIA
+64 KTLFEVKNGVYIA
-77 KRSLKDYQEGSKIYY
+77 KRSLKDYQTGSKIYY

-234 PTNTKIFRG
+234 PANTKIFRG

-286 VLAILTAN
+286 VLGILTAN
-294 SSIDTNSDGKI
+294 SSIDANSDGKI

-312 YEGVIDISNNADVK
+312 YEGAIDITNADVK

-367 LEVHKTNLE
+367 LEVHRTNLE
-376 ELEINNLPELK
+376 ELQINNLPELK

-399 SITETPKLETLFLE
+399 SITQTPKLETLFLE
-413 RNNLTSISSTFFVGL
+413 RNNLTSIPATFFVGL
-428 KKLKALNLMGN
+428 NKLKALNLMGN
-439 DISGDIDLTPI
+439 DISGDINLTPI

-463 IMKVCRDC
+463 IMKVCRTC
-471 GSRRN
+471 ASRRN
-476 NAGVRYIYVKTQAEA
+476 NVGVTNIYVKSTAEA
-491 SALIGADGK
+491 TALNSADGTV
-500 PVYKSNTG
+500 VYKSNTNDT
-508 GAEDNTVITI
+508 DNTVINI
-518 ADARLRTLV
+518 ADSRLRSLV

-575 KLKKLVLYPEGP
+575 KLKKLTLYPKGP
-587 TNIDITGLLAL
+587 TNIDVTGLSSL
-598 EELEIKGGTI
+598 EELEITGGTI

-619 KVILIKAGN
+619 KVSLTKAEKL
-628 ITKLDLTRVSSIET
+628 TKLDLTRVSSIET
-642 IDIVEQSTS
+642 IDIVEQSTNP
-651 AGRIECIALPP
+651 GHIECIALPANKVVAI
-662 TKEAEIKNSLIVRR
+662 KEALYVKK
-676 ENGTT
+676 ENGTI
-681 DNDKTDLYKSKVQ
+681 DNDKTTLYKSKVQ

>member
-25 KDNKDPDFGD
+25 KDNKDPDFGN
-35 GGIRP
+35 GGVTP

-52 DTTNKYYYNKTS
+52 NTTNKYYYNKTS
-64 KTLFEVKGGVYIA
+64 KTLFELKGDTYIA
-77 KRSLKDYQEGSKIYY
+77 KRSLKDYQTGSKIYY
-92 AAEQASNSFGNDKD
+92 AAEQASNSFGTDKD

-119 KNGAWTAVDDEVYI
+119 KNGLWTAVSDEVYI

-234 PTNTKIFRG
+234 PANTKIFRG

-286 VLAILTAN
+286 VLGILTAN
-294 SSIDTNSDGKI
+294 SSIDANSDGKI

-312 YEGVIDISNNADVK
+312 YEGVIDITNADVK

-399 SITETPKLETLFLE
+399 SITQTPKLETLFLE
-413 RNNLTSISSTFFVGL
+413 RNSLTSISSTFFVGL
-428 KKLKALNLMGN
+428 NKLKALNLMGN

-450 ETSLVGDVANNIQ
+450 ETSLVGDAANNIQ

-500 PVYKSNTG
+500 PVYKSNAG

-575 KLKKLVLYPEGP
+575 KLKKLKLYPEGA
-587 TNIDITGLLAL
+587 TNIDITGLSDL
-598 EELEIKGGTI
+598 EELEITGGTI
-608 QTVTGASNALK
+608 QTVIGVSNALK
-619 KVILIKAGN
+619 KVILTKAGN

-642 IDIVEQSTS
+642 IEIVEQSTS
-651 AGRIECIALPP
+651 TGRIECIALPP
-662 TKEAEIKNSLIVRR
+662 SKEAVIKASLYVKK
-676 ENGTT
+676 ENGTI
-681 DNDKTDLYKSKVQ
+681 DNDKTDLYRSKVQ

>member
-25 KDNKDPDFGD
+25 KDNKDPDFGN
-35 GGIRP
+35 GGVTP

-52 DTTNKYYYNKTS
+52 NTTNKYYYNKTS
-64 KTLFEVKGGVYIA
+64 KTLFELKGDTYIA
-77 KRSLKDYQEGSKIYY
+77 KRSLKDYQTGSKIYY
-92 AAEQASNSFGNDKD
+92 AAEQASNSFGTDKD

-119 KNGAWTAVDDEVYI
+119 KNGLWTAVSDEVYI

-234 PTNTKIFRG
+234 PANTKIFRG

-286 VLAILTAN
+286 VLGILTAN
-294 SSIDTNSDGKI
+294 SSIDANSDGKI

-312 YEGVIDISNNADVK
+312 YEGVIDITNADVK

-376 ELEINNLPELK
+376 ELQINNLPELK

-399 SITETPKLETLFLE
+399 SITQTPKLETLFLE
-413 RNNLTSISSTFFVGL
+413 RNSLTSISSTFFVGL
-428 KKLKALNLMGN
+428 NKLKALNLMGN

-450 ETSLVGDVANNIQ
+450 ETSLVGDAANNIQ

-500 PVYKSNTG
+500 PVYKSNAG

-575 KLKKLVLYPEGP
+575 KLKKLKLYPEGA
-587 TNIDITGLLAL
+587 TNIDITGLSDL
-598 EELEIKGGTI
+598 EELEITGGTI
-608 QTVTGASNALK
+608 QTVIGVSNALK
-619 KVILIKAGN
+619 KVILTKAGN

-642 IDIVEQSTS
+642 IEIVEQSTS
-651 AGRIECIALPP
+651 TGRIECIALPP
-662 TKEAEIKNSLIVRR
+662 SKEAVIKASLYVKK
-676 ENGTT
+676 ENGTI
-681 DNDKTDLYKSKVQ
+681 DNDKTDLYRSKVQ

>member
-52 DTTNKYYYNKTS
+52 NTTNKYYYNKTS
-64 KTLFEVKGGVYIA
+64 KTLFELKGDTYIA

-92 AAEQASNSFGNDKD
+92 AAEQASNSFGTDKD

-119 KNGAWTAVDDEVYI
+119 KNGLWTAVSDEVYI

-234 PTNTKIFRG
+234 PANTKIFRG

-255 SESVANALNNSEGTN
+255 SESVANALNNSDGTN

-286 VLAILTAN
+286 VLGILTAN
-294 SSIDTNSDGKI
+294 TLIDTNSDGKI

-312 YEGVIDISNNADVK
+312 YEGVIDITNADVK
-326 SLKGLEN
+326 SLKGLEY

-339 LKVSAPEGSTLTLT
+339 LKVSAPGESTLTLT

-413 RNNLTSISSTFFVGL
+413 RNSLTSISSTFFVGL
-428 KKLKALNLMGN
+428 NKLKALNLMGN

-500 PVYKSNTG
+500 PVYKSNAG

-560 IDNNVTNLAGLEYFR
+560 IDNNVANLAGLEYFR

-681 DNDKTDLYKSKVQ
+681 DNDKTDLYKSKVR
-694 STPCN
+694 STPCD

>member
-25 KDNKDPDFGD
+25 KDNKDPDFGN
-35 GGIRP
+35 GGVTP

-46 GTDFPD
+46 GTDFPNN
-52 DTTNKYYYNKTS
+52 TTNKYYYNKTS
-64 KTLFEVKGGVYIA
+64 KTLFELKGDTYIA
-77 KRSLKDYQEGSKIYY
+77 KRSLKDYQTGSKIYY
-92 AAEQASNSFGNDKD
+92 AAQQASNSFGTDKD

-119 KNGAWTAVDDEVYI
+119 KNGLWTAVSDEVYI

-191 LLEAKENQLTTVHL
+191 LLEARENQLTTVHL

-234 PTNTKIFRG
+234 PANTKIFRG

-270 KYTAGEVSAYI
+270 KYTAGEESAYI

-286 VLAILTAN
+286 VLGILTAN
-294 SSIDTNSDGKI
+294 SSIDANSDGKI

-312 YEGVIDISNNADVK
+312 YEGAIDITNADVK

-367 LEVHKTNLE
+367 LEVHRTNLE
-376 ELEINNLPELK
+376 ELQINNLPELK

-399 SITETPKLETLFLE
+399 SITQTPKLETLFLE
-413 RNNLTSISSTFFVGL
+413 RNNLTSIPATFFVGL
-428 KKLKALNLMGN
+428 NKLKALNLMGN
-439 DISGDIDLTPI
+439 DISGDINLTPI

-463 IMKVCRDC
+463 IMKVCRTC
-471 GSRRN
+471 ASRRN
-476 NAGVRYIYVKTQAEA
+476 NVGVTNIYVKSTAEA
-491 SALIGADGK
+491 TALNSADGTV
-500 PVYKSNTG
+500 VYKSNTNDT
-508 GAEDNTVITI
+508 DNTVINI
-518 ADARLRTLV
+518 ADSRLRSLV
-527 SGILRGIDWTTYN
+527 SGILRRIDWTTYN
-540 RRPVE
+540 RRPVD

-575 KLKKLVLYPEGP
+575 KLKKLTLYPKGP
-587 TNIDITGLLAL
+587 TNIDVTGLSSL
-598 EELEIKGGTI
+598 EELEITGGTI

-619 KVILIKAGN
+619 KVSLTKAEKL
-628 ITKLDLTRVSSIET
+628 TKLDLTRVSSIET
-642 IDIVEQSTS
+642 IDIVEQSTNP
-651 AGRIECIALPP
+651 GHIECIALPANKVVAI
-662 TKEAEIKNSLIVRR
+662 KEALYVKK
-676 ENGTT
+676 ENGTI
-681 DNDKTDLYKSKVQ
+681 DNDKTTLYKSKVQ

>member
-25 KDNKDPDFGD
+25 KDNKDPDFGN
-35 GGIRP
+35 GGVTP

-64 KTLFEVKGGVYIA
+64 KTLFEVKNGVYIA
-77 KRSLKDYQEGSKIYY
+77 KRSLKDYQTGSKIYY

-111 TTGEVYQK
+111 STGEVYQK

-191 LLEAKENQLTTVHL
+191 LLEARENQLTTVHL

-213 IDLTGNQLKGVLDFK
+213 IDLTGNQLKGVLNFK

-234 PTNTKIFRG
+234 PANTKIFRG

-286 VLAILTAN
+286 VLGILTAN
-294 SSIDTNSDGKI
+294 SSIDANSDGKI

-312 YEGVIDISNNADVK
+312 YEGVIDITNADVK

-339 LKVSAPEGSTLTLT
+339 LKVSAPGGSTLTLT

-376 ELEINNLPELK
+376 ELQINNLPELK

-399 SITETPKLETLFLE
+399 SITQTPKLETLFLE
-413 RNNLTSISSTFFVGL
+413 RNSLTSISSTFFVGL
-428 KKLKALNLMGN
+428 NKLKALNLMGN

-450 ETSLVGDVANNIQ
+450 ETSLVGDAANNIQ

-500 PVYKSNTG
+500 PVYKSNAG

-575 KLKKLVLYPEGP
+575 KLKKLKLYPEGA
-587 TNIDITGLLAL
+587 TNIDITGLSDL
-598 EELEIKGGTI
+598 EELEITGGTI
-608 QTVTGASNALK
+608 QTVIGVSNALK
-619 KVILIKAGN
+619 KVILTKAGN

-651 AGRIECIALPP
+651 TGRIECIALPP
-662 TKEAEIKNSLIVRR
+662 SKEAMIKASLYVKK
-676 ENGTT
+676 ENGTI
-681 DNDKTDLYKSKVQ
+681 DNDKTDLYRSKVQ

>member
-25 KDNKDPDFGD
+25 KDNKDPDFGN
-35 GGIRP
+35 GGVTP

-52 DTTNKYYYNKTS
+52 NTTNKYYYNKTS
-64 KTLFEVKGGVYIA
+64 KTLFELKGDTYIA
-77 KRSLKDYQEGSKIYY
+77 KRSLKDYQTGSKIYY
-92 AAEQASNSFGNDKD
+92 AAEQASNSFGTDKD

-119 KNGAWTAVDDEVYI
+119 KNGLWTAVDDEVYI

-234 PTNTKIFRG
+234 PANTKIFRG

-286 VLAILTAN
+286 VLGILTAN
-294 SSIDTNSDGKI
+294 SSIDANSDGKI

-312 YEGVIDISNNADVK
+312 YEGVIDISNADVK

-367 LEVHKTNLE
+367 LEVHRTNLE
-376 ELEINNLPELK
+376 ELQINNLPELK

-399 SITETPKLETLFLE
+399 SITQTPKLETLFLE
-413 RNNLTSISSTFFVGL
+413 RNNLTSIPATFFVGL
-428 KKLKALNLMGN
+428 NKLKALNLMGN
-439 DISGDIDLTPI
+439 DISGDINLTPI

-463 IMKVCRDC
+463 IMKVCRTC
-471 GSRRN
+471 ASRRN
-476 NAGVRYIYVKTQAEA
+476 NVGVTNIYVKSTAEA
-491 SALIGADGK
+491 TALNSADGTV
-500 PVYKSNTG
+500 VYKSNTNDT
-508 GAEDNTVITI
+508 DNTVINI
-518 ADARLRTLV
+518 ADSRLRSLV
-527 SGILRGIDWTTYN
+527 SGILRRIDWTTYN
-540 RRPVE
+540 RRPVD

-575 KLKKLVLYPEGP
+575 KLKKLTLYPKGP
-587 TNIDITGLLAL
+587 TNIDVTGLSSL
-598 EELEIKGGTI
+598 EELEITGGTI

-619 KVILIKAGN
+619 KVSLTKAEKL
-628 ITKLDLTRVSSIET
+628 TKLDLTRVSSIET
-642 IDIVEQSTS
+642 IDIVEQSTNP
-651 AGRIECIALPP
+651 GHIECIALPANKVVAI
-662 TKEAEIKNSLIVRR
+662 KEALYVKK
-676 ENGTT
+676 ENGTI
-681 DNDKTDLYKSKVQ
+681 DNDKTTLYKSKVQ

>member
-52 DTTNKYYYNKTS
+52 NTTNKYYYNKTS
-64 KTLFEVKGGVYIA
+64 KTLFELKGDTYIA

-92 AAEQASNSFGNDKD
+92 AAEQASNSFGTDKD

-119 KNGAWTAVDDEVYI
+119 KNGLWTAVSDEVYI
-133 RDPKFKA
+133 RDPKFRA

-146 DNGGTIDKNGDGKI
+146 DNSGTIDKNGDGKI

-191 LLEAKENQLTTVHL
+191 LLEARENQLTTVHL

-213 IDLTGNQLKGVLDFK
+213 IDLTGNQLKGVLNFK

-234 PTNTKIFRG
+234 PANTKIFRG

-286 VLAILTAN
+286 VLGILTAD
-294 SSIDTNSDGKI
+294 SSIDANSDGKI

-312 YEGVIDISNNADVK
+312 YEGAIDITNADVK

-367 LEVHKTNLE
+367 LEVHRTNLE
-376 ELEINNLPELK
+376 ELQINNLPDLK

-399 SITETPKLETLFLE
+399 SITQTPKLETLFLE
-413 RNNLTSISSTFFVGL
+413 RNSLTSISSTFFVGL
-428 KKLKALNLMGN
+428 NKLKALNLMGN

-450 ETSLVGDVANNIQ
+450 ETSLVGDAANNIQ
-463 IMKVCRDC
+463 IMKACRDC

-500 PVYKSNTG
+500 PVYKSNAG

-575 KLKKLVLYPEGP
+575 KLKKLDLRPQGP
-587 TNIDITGLLAL
+587 TTLDLTAIQELEEITLGGTMATITG
-598 EELEIKGGTI
+598 
-608 QTVTGASNALK
+608 SNVSLK
-619 KVILIKAGN
+619 KVILKEN
-628 ITKLDLTRVSSIET
+628 RNVTKLDLRGFRNIEKVF
-642 IDIVEQSTS
+642 IEEQSTTPNH
-651 AGRIECIALPP
+651 IECIAVPANKVEDVKASINISAGGGNADLAR
-662 TKEAEIKNSLIVRR
+662 TK
-676 ENGTT
+676 TT
-681 DNDKTDLYKSKVQ
+681 LYRSKVQ
-694 STPCN
+694 SNPCN